1 MEPIQVAGGA
11 FLNQASPQSHVIYT
25 VPPGK
30 LLIIED
36 ASAGAYDSATAS
48 SFSNPGIVAN
58 ACASLAFST
67 MAAVDT
73 FFVGHT
79 IVAGVGL
86 PVVGG
91 RTMRVYAA
99 PGTEVK
105 FTIEGCKIPLNVDVS
120 FSGQLVDFP

>member
-1 MEPIQVAGGA
+1 MEPIHVAGGA
-11 FLNQASPQSHVIYT
+11 FLNQACPQSHTIYT
-25 VPPGK
+25 VPDGK

-36 ASAGAYDSATAS
+36 ASAGAFDSATAS

-58 ACASLAFST
+58 ACAHLGLST
-67 MAAVDT
+67 VAGADASH
-73 FFVGHT
+73 VGHT
-79 IVAGVGL
+79 IVARVGL

-99 PGTEVK
+99 PGTEVR